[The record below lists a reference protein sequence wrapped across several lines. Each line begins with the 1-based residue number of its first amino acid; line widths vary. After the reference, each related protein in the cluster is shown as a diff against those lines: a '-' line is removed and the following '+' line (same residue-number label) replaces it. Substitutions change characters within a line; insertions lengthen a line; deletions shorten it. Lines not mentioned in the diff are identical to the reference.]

1 MIAEEKSLERYSVR
15 SYFSSFSMET
25 KNAVMEKLKEWLSE
39 AKRVVIIG
47 LGNPILTDDSV
58 GIKVIQ
64 DLQGR
69 VPENV
74 LLIEC
79 ETTPENYLQEI
90 IDFKPTHIL
99 IIDAAMLNLN
109 PGEIV
114 LLGPEDLK
122 INSAFSTHFLPIRLF
137 CEHIAKASNV
147 KIKLLLIQPKEIS
160 FGEELSP
167 EVTLSKEKIVKILLS
182 LLLT

>member
-1 MIAEEKSLERYSVR
+1 
-15 SYFSSFSMET
+15 
-25 KNAVMEKLKEWLSE
+25 MEKLKEWLSE

-109 PGEIV
+109 PG
-114 LLGPEDLK
+114 
-122 INSAFSTHFLPIRLF
+122 
-137 CEHIAKASNV
+137 
-147 KIKLLLIQPKEIS
+147 
-160 FGEELSP
+160 
-167 EVTLSKEKIVKILLS
+167 
-182 LLLT
+182 

>member
-1 MIAEEKSLERYSVR
+1 MPPLP
-15 SYFSSFSMET
+15 FLFPMET
-25 KNAVMEKLKEWLSE
+25 KNTIMEKLREWLFGD
-39 AKRVVIIG
+39 KRVVIIG

-58 GIKVIQ
+58 GVKVIQ
-64 DLQGR
+64 DLQNR

-90 IDFKPTHIL
+90 INFKPTHVL
-99 IIDAAMLNLN
+99 IIDAAMLNLK

-122 INSAFSTHFLPIRLF
+122 INSAFSTHFLPISLF
-137 CEHIAKASNV
+137 CEHIERTSNA

-167 EVTLSKEKIVKILLS
+167 EVASSKEKIVKVLLS
-182 LLLT
+182 LLLAERSGCFI